1 MMQCETFRSILQT
14 DDQRPEIL
22 EHLRSC
28 EGCLEYATTVDPDV
42 LFRSLGGQDLVPPG
56 GIDAFTSSVMQ
67 QVALRQKEASMS
79 AQGSTRVV
87 RWAAA
92 AVAAGI
98 IIGSSL
104 FVGRPTA
111 LAPARAGNRTLVAA
125 HASLAA
131 VTQKPVIEN
140 YESAKATIVEVP
152 SEDASDVKLVMIFD
166 DSLPADL

>member
-1 MMQCETFRSILQT
+1 MQCETFRSTLQT
-14 DDQRPEIL
+14 GDQRPEIL

-42 LFRSLGGQDLVPPG
+42 LFRSLGGRDLVPPG
-56 GIDAFTSSVMQ
+56 GIDAFTSSVMH
-67 QVALRQKEASMS
+67 QVSLRQKEASMS
-79 AQGSTRVV
+79 APRFTRLA

-111 LAPARAGNRTLVAA
+111 PAPVGAGSRTLVAA

-131 VTQKPVIEN
+131 GTQKPVIEN
-140 YESAKATIVEVP
+140 YDSTSATIVEVP
-152 SEDASDVKLVMIFD
+152 TEDASDVKVVMIFD